1 MGPHTLAYRA
11 AVRVVVLAAAEKA
24 ANDPTFRPELADRLA
39 ELRPDVEEWQI
50 ARRPPRGLA
59 TLWADLCG
67 APGQVAWARKYL
79 KGTHTCTRDSA
90 LAPPGWDVEQRKGGG
105 RPRKIAAVEAES

>member
-50 ARRPPRGLA
+50 ARRPSRHWRGGVGAMAAAFCRLRHHQPDWAMDLTAARRIAGIGA
-59 TLWADLCG
+59 T
-67 APGQVAWARKYL
+67 R
-79 KGTHTCTRDSA
+79 
-90 LAPPGWDVEQRKGGG
+90 
-105 RPRKIAAVEAES
+105 

>member
-39 ELRPDVEEWQI
+39 ELRPDVEEQQ
-50 ARRPPRGLA
+50 LF
-59 TLWADLCG
+59 ADYDIIS
-67 APGQVAWARKYL
+67 PIGQW
-79 KGTHTCTRDSA
+79 T
-90 LAPPGWDVEQRKGGG
+90 
-105 RPRKIAAVEAES
+105 